1 MMYASKGRL
10 FTPTEAAVLTGLSL
24 RVVNTAIDKKKTPV
38 ISGKWTGNAKR
49 LFDLRALMLLTLE
62 RRFANR
68 FRPDVRRE
76 LVDALETS
84 THNKIFLKKGSLTI
98 DLREPRRELAASL
111 RTLRRIRDLVG
122 SYPDI
127 MDSEPVFRGTRV
139 PVHLIAI
146 LLGKG
151 LDKANLL
158 KMYPSLTAEMIQL
171 TPIYAA
177 AYPLRGRPKTRLWH
191 DLTPTQDRSVR
202 QMPDLRQSVRDMKFD
217 RKWSNYSIIYPVDKA

>member
-1 MMYASKGRL
+1 MHISKGRL

-24 RVVNTAIDKKKTPV
+24 RVVNTAIDKKKSPI
-38 ISGKWTGNAKR
+38 ISGKWTGNTKR

-76 LVDALETS
+76 LVDALEAS

-111 RTLRRIRDLVG
+111 RTLRRICDLVG
-122 SYPDI
+122 NYPDI

-139 PVHLIAI
+139 PVHLIAT

-151 LDKANLL
+151 LNKANLL
-158 KMYPSLTAEMIQL
+158 EMYPSLTAEMVQL

-177 AYPLRGRPKTRLWH
+177 AYPLRGRPKTKLWH
-191 DLTPTQDRSVR
+191 DQTPIQNHNIK
-202 QMPDLRQSVRDMKFD
+202 QAP
-217 RKWSNYSIIYPVDKA
+217 IYAHL